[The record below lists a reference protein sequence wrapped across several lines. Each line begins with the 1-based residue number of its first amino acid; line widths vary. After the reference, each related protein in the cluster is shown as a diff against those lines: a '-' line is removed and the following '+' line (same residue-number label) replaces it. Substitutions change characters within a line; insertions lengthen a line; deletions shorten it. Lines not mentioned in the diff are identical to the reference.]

1 MGTSNANEGQGG
13 GTPLIPSWLTSDGSP
28 PPAPQPPAAPPP
40 PSTDRVPA
48 PPPSAPTPPVLPPI
62 PPAAAGDR
70 FTAARGNFSRFAGS
84 GGTDRASLGRALSSY
99 VSSAS
104 GGSRTAAQRM
114 ARSAAS
120 GAPLLSFLS
129 GAVANGPREA
139 LRALNLQRLAGR
151 PIEEVFLGLMEYVC
165 PEGGTVDEGIARDAF
180 IETIADLAESGI
192 ADFDALTADQMQTIF
207 ELYATHAIETRL
219 CNDIGM
225 KAITLPANAAQ
236 AATVQRQLLDF
247 VRRSVSDSLTQ
258 AQAALQALT
267 PERVFGFVTRVYE
280 QAYAIMQTMAEV
292 EAETT

>member
-1 MGTSNANEGQGG
+1 MGTSNANGGQGG
-13 GTPLIPSWLTSDGSP
+13 DTPLIPSWLSPDGSP
-28 PPAPQPPAAPPP
+28 PPTPEPPAAPPP
-40 PSTDRVPA
+40 TDLAPGA
-48 PPPSAPTPPVLPPI
+48 PPPMPTPPILPPI
-62 PPAAAGDR
+62 PPAAPADR

-84 GGTDRASLGRALSSY
+84 GGTDRASLGRAVSSY

-114 ARSAAS
+114 ARSPAS
-120 GAPLLSFLS
+120 GVPLLSFLS

-139 LRALNLQRLAGR
+139 LRALNLERLAGQ

-165 PEGGTVDEGIARDAF
+165 PEGGTLDEGIARDAF
-180 IETIADLAESGI
+180 IETIADLAANGI
-192 ADFDALTADQMQTIF
+192 ADFDSLTPDQMQTIF

-225 KAITLPANAAQ
+225 KSITLPADAAH
-236 AATVQRQLLDF
+236 AASLQRQLLDF
-247 VRRSVSDSLTQ
+247 VRRSVSDALTQ
-258 AQAALQALT
+258 ARTAMRALT

-292 EAETT
+292 ETETT